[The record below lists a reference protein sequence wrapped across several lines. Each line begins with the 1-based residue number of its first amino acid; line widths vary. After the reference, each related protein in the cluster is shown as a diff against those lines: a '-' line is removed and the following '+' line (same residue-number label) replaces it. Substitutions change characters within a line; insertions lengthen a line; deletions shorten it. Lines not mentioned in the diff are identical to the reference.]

1 MSDKYQH
8 LAAML
13 LENYESNLSVEVD
26 EDTNTE
32 VDGEV
37 GTGPE
42 ASGATKP
49 RRKTRAAAAK

>member
-1 MSDKYQH
+1 
-8 LAAML
+8 ML
-13 LENYESNLSVEVD
+13 LENYESNLSVEAD